1 MSRKYA
7 DEFSH
12 PLAQSGPKTIS
23 NTTYLT
29 AYIDASKWEQLVAYL
44 IIGTNASAAHLI
56 AKFRCAKD
64 AAGTGVQD
72 VPSGATTDDA
82 TADKLHRLV
91 LDTSMLPNGFNWVCL
106 SVTESATQTAT
117 YAELIEGFFRKDGRP
132 ASDSTNAALV
142 ETIKVR

>member
-12 PLAQSGPKTIS
+12 PLTQSGPKTIS
-23 NTTYLT
+23 NATYLT
-29 AYIDASKWEQLVAYL
+29 DYIDASKWEQLVAYL
-44 IIGTNASAAHLI
+44 IIGTNASAASLI

-64 AAGTGVQD
+64 SSGTNVQD
-72 VPSGATTDDA
+72 VPAGATTVDI
-82 TADKLHRLV
+82 TADKLHRLI
-91 LDTSMLPNGFNWVCL
+91 LDTGMLPNGYNWVCL
-106 SVTESATQTAT
+106 SVTESATQTAV

-132 ASDSTNAALV
+132 AGDTTNSKLV